1 VSATVPNDVF
11 DERIAARYEQLWP
24 ESFDPAVVDPAVDLL
39 AALAGEG
46 PVLEFGIGTGR
57 IALPLSRRGLR
68 VRGIELSAAMV
79 ARLRA
84 QPGADVVG
92 VTVGDFATTR
102 FDGTFTLVYLVRNT
116 ITNLTTQDEQVA
128 CFENAADHLGP
139 GGCFV
144 VENAIPALQRLPVG
158 ERMRV
163 FQSTSTHVGVEEY
176 DPATQIAISHH
187 WWVLD
192 GQLETLSSPHRY
204 LWPGEL
210 DLMAR
215 LAGLTL
221 RDRWADWSR
230 APFTGDSPSHV
241 SVWEKPR

>member
-1 VSATVPNDVF
+1 MPNDVF
-11 DERIAARYEQLWP
+11 DERIAARYEELWP
-24 ESFDPAVVDPAVDLL
+24 ESFDPAVVGPAVGLL
-39 AALAGEG
+39 VALAGDG

-57 IALPLSRRGLR
+57 VALPLSRRG
-68 VRGIELSAAMV
+68 VGVHGIELSAAMA

-84 QPGADVVG
+84 QPGADAVG

-102 FDGTFTLVYLVRNT
+102 VDGAFTLVYLVRNT

-128 CFENAADHLGP
+128 CFQNAAAHLAP

-144 VENAIPALQRLPVG
+144 IENSIPAIQRLAPG
-158 ERMRV
+158 ERMHL
-163 FQSTSTHVGVEEY
+163 FLATPTHVGVEEY
-176 DPATQIAISHH
+176 DLATQVAISHH

-192 GQLETLSSPHRY
+192 EQLETFSSPHRY

-215 LAGLTL
+215 LAGMTL
-221 RDRWADWSR
+221 RDRWSDWSR
-230 APFTGDSPSHV
+230 APFKADSPSHI
-241 SVWEKPR
+241 SVWEKPG